1 MASPALLKRLAE
13 LEARLGSGAQVT
25 VGTVCLAC
33 GANVALD
40 AEGRGPCPNH
50 HPLPPAE
57 TVLLVTFRSPHAEP

>member
-25 VGTVCLAC
+25 VGMVCPGC
-33 GANVALD
+33 GGAVAMD
-40 AEGRGPCPNH
+40 TEVRGPCPNH

-57 TVLLVTFRSPHAEP
+57 TVLLVTFRAPTRP

>member
-1 MASPALLKRLAE
+1 MASLALLRRLE
-13 LEARLGSGAQVT
+13 SIEAALGAGAQVT

-40 AEGRGPCPNH
+40 DEERGPCPNH

-57 TVLLVTFRSPHAEP
+57 IVLLVTFRSPHAEP